1 MIHKNQK
8 SPFAKQ
14 NGYLLISIAVGIN
27 RTTAK
32 CGFSLESRLWILLSL
47 EFRTW
52 FEI

>member
-32 CGFSLESRLWILLSL
+32 CGSGVQTLDTFKSGI
-47 EFRTW
+47 
-52 FEI
+52 